1 MIIFSLQLSQI
12 TKWYEVWRVHHH
24 GQLGEEMHAYVRF
37 VMQEELNSIFLLLDV
52 PGYSN
57 LTSLDISNCIN
68 VEPSSVTE
76 MSVVMAQLKIFT
88 FRGCSQ
94 ITEYHLAK
102 VIDNCTQLIEVD
114 GTGAGPVSGV
124 LGIGM
129 LCRIPNVKIFW
140 VSPKASDL
148 KQWSTIVSQ
157 WRRVNFGLEMSA
169 QIEDPLAIEKFI
181 ASLPNIL
188 FP

>member
-1 MIIFSLQLSQI
+1 MGWYLLKTKDLIIFSLQLSQI
-12 TKWYEVWRVHHH
+12 TKWYEVWRVHHR

-157 WRRVNFGLEMSA
+157 WRRVNFG
-169 QIEDPLAIEKFI
+169 
-181 ASLPNIL
+181 
-188 FP
+188 